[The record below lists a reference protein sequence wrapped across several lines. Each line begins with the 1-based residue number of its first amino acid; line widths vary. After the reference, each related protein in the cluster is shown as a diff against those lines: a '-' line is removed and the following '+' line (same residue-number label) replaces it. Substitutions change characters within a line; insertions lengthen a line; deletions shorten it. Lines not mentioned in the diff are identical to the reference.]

1 MSLKKAYL
9 IIILILIIDQISKIY
24 IKTHFFLGEEI
35 DVFSWFKIH
44 FVENKGMA
52 WGAQIPGEHGKL
64 ILTLF
69 RIVAIA
75 GIAWWLKDAIK
86 KKGARILIVAI
97 SLIFA
102 GAFGNIIDSVFYG
115 VLFDTST
122 AQVAH
127 FLPEAGGYST
137 LFHGHVV
144 DMLYFPMFQG
154 VLPEWIPFV
163 GGDYFTFF
171 DPVFNVADTAIST
184 GVGMLL
190 VFHKKTFPNTKKEVE
205 VATEA

>member
-9 IIILILIIDQISKIY
+9 IIILILIVDQISKVY
-24 IKTHFFLGEEI
+24 IKTSFVLGEEI

-52 WGAQIPGEHGKL
+52 WGAQIPGEYGKL
-64 ILTLF
+64 FLTLF
-69 RIVAIA
+69 RIVAIV
-75 GIAWWLKDAIK
+75 GIGWWLKDSVK
-86 KKGARILIVAI
+86 KKGAKILIVAI

-127 FLPEAGGYST
+127 FLPEAGGYGT
-137 LFHGHVV
+137 FFHGHVV

-154 VLPEWIPFV
+154 EFPEWLPFV

-171 DPVFNVADTAIST
+171 DPVFNIADTAIST

-190 VFHKKTFPNTKKEVE
+190 VFHKKTFPSSKKENTTTIE
-205 VATEA
+205 H

>member
-75 GIAWWLKDAIK
+75 GIAWWLKDSIK
-86 KKGARILIVAI
+86 KKGTRILIVAI

-122 AQVAH
+122 SQVAH

-144 DMLYFPMFQG
+144 DMFYFPMFQV
-154 VLPEWIPFV
+154 VLPAWIPFV

-190 VFHKKTFPNTKKEVE
+190 VFHKKTFPSTKKEVE
-205 VATEA
+205 VSTEA

>member
-9 IIILILIIDQISKIY
+9 VIILILIIDQISKIY

-69 RIVAIA
+69 RIIAIA
-75 GIAWWLKDAIK
+75 GIAWWLKDSIK

-102 GAFGNIIDSVFYG
+102 GAFGNIIDSLFYG

-190 VFHKKTFPNTKKEVE
+190 VFHKKTFPSTKKEVE
-205 VATEA
+205 ATTEA

>member
-75 GIAWWLKDAIK
+75 GIAWWLKDSIK
-86 KKGARILIVAI
+86 KKGTRILIVAI

-122 AQVAH
+122 SQVAH
-127 FLPEAGGYST
+127 FLPEAGGYSI

-144 DMLYFPMFQG
+144 DMFYFPMFQV
-154 VLPEWIPFV
+154 VLPAWIPFV

-190 VFHKKTFPNTKKEVE
+190 VFHKKTFPSTKKEVE
-205 VATEA
+205 VSTEA